1 MKCLECQS
9 TQNKFDEVLGEL
21 VCEECG
27 LVLVTE
33 PFEQG
38 TYLQDNQGSII
49 RERWSSNLHEMGL
62 QTIKPKSLTFTQI
75 ENKAV
80 YKGVSMC
87 RLLMASLKIPRTS
100 TIFTT
105 VEELYLILY
114 RKHTFS
120 TAPLED
126 RAAALV
132 YYCLKNESLPFT
144 LKEVCAEYECN
155 KKSVFRLSRK
165 IAKEENNTGVFLIKE
180 CRPFAEKYAM
190 LLANELTHYPSYL
203 GKVSQLSIYFDN
215 ILSKSNE
222 NIKPSTPAAYC
233 SIVATME
240 NMNITNKKIQSVSG
254 IGHGAIGR
262 EVKRLLK
269 IINANKKQIKGKG
282 IECLEKY

>member
-1 MKCLECQS
+1 M
-9 TQNKFDEVLGEL
+9 
-21 VCEECG
+21 
-27 LVLVTE
+27 VTE

-38 TYLQDNQGSII
+38 VYLQDNQGSII

-62 QTIKPKSLTFTQI
+62 QTIKKKTISFAQI

-100 TIFTT
+100 VVFTS
-105 VEELYLILY
+105 VEELYLSLY
-114 RKHTFS
+114 RRHTF
-120 TAPLED
+120 TTIPLED

-132 YYCLKNESLPFT
+132 YYSLKNEALPFT
-144 LKEVCAEYECN
+144 LKEVCAEFECN
-155 KKSVFRLSRK
+155 KRLVFKLARK

-190 LLANELTHYPSYL
+190 LLVEELTHYPSYL
-203 GKVSQLSIYFDN
+203 RKVSQLSIYFDN
-215 ILSKSNE
+215 LLSKSSE

-240 NMNITNKKIQSVSG
+240 NMNITNKKIESVSG
-254 IGHGAIGR
+254 IGYDAIGR
-262 EVKRLLK
+262 EAKRLLK
-269 IINANKKQIKGKG
+269 IINTNKKQIKGKG

>member
-1 MKCLECQS
+1 MQCSECQS
-9 TQNKFDEVLGEL
+9 VQNKFNEALGEL
-21 VCEECG
+21 VCEDCG

-38 TYLQDNQGSII
+38 TYLQDSQGSII
-49 RERWSSNLHEMGL
+49 RERWSTNLHEMGL
-62 QTIKPKSLTFTQI
+62 QTIKPKSLVFAQI

-87 RLLMASLKIPRTS
+87 RLLMASLKIPRS
-100 TIFTT
+100 SVIFAS
-105 VEELYLILY
+105 VEELYLSLY

-120 TAPLED
+120 TVPLEN

-132 YYCLKNESLPFT
+132 YYCLKNEALPFT
-144 LKEVCAEYECN
+144 LKEVCAEFECN
-155 KKSVFRLSRK
+155 RKVVFKLAKK
-165 IAKEENNTGVFLIKE
+165 IAKEENNTGVFLVKE

-190 LLANELTHYPSYL
+190 LLTEELTHYPSYL

-215 ILSKSNE
+215 LLSKSNE

-233 SIVATME
+233 SVAAIME
-240 NMNITNKKIQSVSG
+240 NMNITNKKIESVSG
-254 IGHGAIGR
+254 IGYDAIGR
-262 EVKRLLK
+262 EVKRLLN
-269 IINANKKQIKGKG
+269 IINTNKKQIKGKG

>member
-1 MKCLECQS
+1 MQCSECQS
-9 TQNKFDEVLGEL
+9 VQNKFNEALGEL
-21 VCEECG
+21 VCEDCG

-38 TYLQDNQGSII
+38 TYLQDSQGSII
-49 RERWSSNLHEMGL
+49 RERWSTNLHEMGL
-62 QTIKPKSLTFTQI
+62 QTIKPKSLVFAQI

-87 RLLMASLKIPRTS
+87 RLLMASLKIPRS
-100 TIFTT
+100 SIVFAS
-105 VEELYLILY
+105 VEELYLSLY

-120 TAPLED
+120 TVPLEN

-132 YYCLKNESLPFT
+132 YYCLKNEALPFT
-144 LKEVCAEYECN
+144 LTEVCAEFECN
-155 KKSVFRLSRK
+155 RKVVFKLAKK
-165 IAKEENNTGVFLIKE
+165 IAKEENNTGVFLVKE

-190 LLANELTHYPSYL
+190 LLTEELTHYPSYL

-215 ILSKSNE
+215 LLSKSNE

-233 SIVATME
+233 SIAAIME
-240 NMNITNKKIQSVSG
+240 NMNITNKKIESVSG
-254 IGHGAIGR
+254 IGYDAIGR

-269 IINANKKQIKGKG
+269 IINTNKKQIKGKG

>member
-1 MKCLECQS
+1 MQCSECQS
-9 TQNKFDEVLGEL
+9 VQNKFNDALGEL
-21 VCEECG
+21 VCEDCG

-38 TYLQDNQGSII
+38 TYLQDSQGSII
-49 RERWSSNLHEMGL
+49 RERWSTNLHEMGL
-62 QTIKPKSLTFTQI
+62 QTIKPKSLVFAQI

-87 RLLMASLKIPRTS
+87 RLLMASLKIPS
-100 TIFTT
+100 SSVIFSS
-105 VEELYLILY
+105 VEELYLSLY

-120 TAPLED
+120 TVPLEN

-132 YYCLKNESLPFT
+132 YYCLKNEALPFT
-144 LKEVCAEYECN
+144 LKEVCAEFECN
-155 KKSVFRLSRK
+155 RKVVFKLAKK
-165 IAKEENNTGVFLIKE
+165 IAKEENNTGVFLVKE

-190 LLANELTHYPSYL
+190 LLTEELTHYPSYL

-215 ILSKSNE
+215 LLSKSNE

-233 SIVATME
+233 SVAAIME
-240 NMNITNKKIQSVSG
+240 NMNITNKKIESVSG
-254 IGHGAIGR
+254 IGYDAIGR

-269 IINANKKQIKGKG
+269 IINTNKKQIKGKG